1 MQRESR
7 FLEYKSG
14 MTSTFLKTVSA
25 FSNFGDGKIVFGIAD
40 DGSVIGIENPKD
52 FCMDLENKIND
63 NIDPKPDFSITV
75 NSDRTVTLQVF
86 EGDFKP
92 YYYKGKAFR
101 RSDSS
106 TVECSRL
113 ETERLILEGRN
124 LSYEDLPS
132 KNQQLAFSVLEDEL
146 KKNLQLENAGIDI
159 LKTLNLYSNQSG
171 FNNAASLLAD
181 KNDFLT
187 IDLAKFRDDSLDE
200 IQDRLRIES
209 KSILSAFNLADDFF
223 TKYYQYEKI
232 EGIKRTTVELL
243 PKKAFREAV
252 ANALIHRTWDMN
264 AAILVRMFKSRIE
277 IVSPG
282 GLVSGITKEDYLEG
296 KISSLRNP
304 IVANVFFRLGIIEM
318 MGTGIKRI
326 KNAYRDF
333 PVKPDFDV
341 TENTI
346 SVVLPVCDAAETN
359 LSVEESKILE
369 SLKKRILSRSEIEEL
384 TGMNKSK
391 VIRELNKLVEKN
403 LIKKSGGSRDVKYS
417 MK

>member
-1 MQRESR
+1 MQRESK
-7 FLEYKSG
+7 FLEFKAE
-14 MTSTFLKTVSA
+14 MTNSFLKTVSA
-25 FSNFGDGKIVFGIAD
+25 FSNFGNGKIVFGVAD
-40 DGSVIGIENPKD
+40 DGSVIGIENSKD
-52 FCMDLENKIND
+52 FCLDLENKIND
-63 NIDPKPDFSITV
+63 SVDPKPDFSITA
-75 NSDRTVTLQVF
+75 NNDKTVTLQVF

-92 YYYKGKAFR
+92 YYYKGKTFR
-101 RSDSS
+101 RSDTS

-124 LSYEDLPS
+124 LSYENLPS
-132 KNQQLAFSVLEDEL
+132 KNQQLAFYVLEDEL

-171 FNNAASLLAD
+171 YNNAASLLAD
-181 KNDFLT
+181 KNDFLS

-200 IQDRLRIES
+200 IQDRLRIEN
-209 KSILSAFNLADDFF
+209 KSILVAFNLADVFF

-232 EGIKRTTVELL
+232 EGSKRTTVELL
-243 PKKAFREAV
+243 PRKAFREAV
-252 ANALIHRTWDMN
+252 ANALIHRTWDVN

-282 GLVSGITKEDYLEG
+282 GLVSGITIEDYLEG

-326 KNAYRDF
+326 KNTYRDF

-346 SVVLPVCDAAETN
+346 SVVLPVCDATESN
-359 LSVEESKILE
+359 VSVEESKIIE
-369 SLKKRILSRSEIEEL
+369 SLKNRILSRSEIEEL

-403 LIKKSGGSRDVKYS
+403 LVKKTGGSRDVKYS
-417 MK
+417 LK